1 MVAFSSGN
9 LSKMTQFQKFVAA
22 SSRAGYFIFAW
33 FRRLRSWQTLNWSR
47 GPIFGVWVNSS
58 ESEFSFVPY
67 FSIIW
72 AEKRE
77 KNDEPGP
84 TKPKTIKYELKRIL
98 RPNQTTSFLKA
109 PLIFSLKI
117 KEKSWESLVK
127 LILHTKNL
135 FECFWT
141 KDLQDLSKF
150 SIKTRNN

>member
-1 MVAFSSGN
+1 MNLVAFLPGN

-22 SSRAGYFIFAW
+22 SSRPGYIIFAW

-47 GPIFGVWVNSS
+47 GHNFGVWVNSS

-98 RPNQTTSFLKA
+98 RPNQTTSFLKT
-109 PLIFSLKI
+109 PLISSLKI
-117 KEKSWESLVK
+117 KEKSKKSFFEIFGQTYFNMWK
-127 LILHTKNL
+127 TL
-135 FECFWT
+135 F
-141 KDLQDLSKF
+141 
-150 SIKTRNN
+150 